1 MAEVTGN
8 RRKGAAH
15 SERQPPAAGR
25 FWSRT
30 FALALV
36 GAFLLW
42 AALPPLQFSP
52 LALLAPI
59 PWIVLIRLAEMPGR
73 RPYRAIWAAGF
84 LFWFAMLHWI
94 RMPHPATSIGWVAL
108 SGYLAF
114 YLPLYVG
121 LARVAVHRL
130 GISAV
135 IAAPVAW
142 TGLELARGH
151 VLGGFTMA
159 SLGHTQYR
167 WTELIQVSDLAGAY
181 GVGFVVMFLAAC
193 LGRMLPISDTS
204 TASRSRGAPR
214 GPRHASHRRF
224 ALWPAAPAALML
236 AAVLAYGYARTDR
249 GEEQPAARIALIQ
262 GSIDITLQPDPDR
275 PARMHRQYA
284 ELSQEAVERY
294 GRVDLIVWPETVFG
308 DMLLTA
314 EQDAAPPGEWSGEP
328 EDFQERIVQ
337 AAENSRLRIAAMAK
351 VFEAAVLV
359 GCTRQHF
366 GPEGERIYNAA
377 VFARATGEFVGWYDK
392 MHLVMFGE
400 YFPFADKL
408 TWLYNFTPV
417 NTLGLGVQPGSQPRA
432 FDLDR
437 LRIAPNICYE
447 SVVPQV
453 IRRQVNQLAAEGC
466 DPDVLINLT
475 NDGWF
480 FGSNELDLHMICGV
494 FRAVESRKPFLIA
507 ANTGISAWIDGDGR
521 IREQG
526 PRRATGTILAEVV
539 RDRRTSLYLWWGD
552 LPAGI
557 CLAACALCAAVG
569 LVDRYR
575 RRTRR
580 PEKQPVPSPV
590 PRDAVF

>member
-1 MAEVTGN
+1 MARVSGN
-8 RRKGAAH
+8 QRRGARRA
-15 SERQPPAAGR
+15 ERQPPAAGR
-25 FWSRT
+25 FWSGT

-36 GAFLLW
+36 GAILLW

-52 LALLAPI
+52 LALVAPI
-59 PWIVLIRLAEMPGR
+59 PWIVLIRRAEMPGR
-73 RPYRAIWAAGF
+73 RPYRALWGAGF
-84 LFWFAMLHWI
+84 LFWFAILHWI

-130 GISAV
+130 GVSAV
-135 IAAPVAW
+135 IAAPVVW

-193 LGRMLPISDTS
+193 LGRMLPVADTS
-204 TASRSRGAPR
+204 SGSGGGAAPR
-214 GPRHASHRRF
+214 GPQRASRGRF
-224 ALWPAAPAALML
+224 VLWPAAPAGLML
-236 AAVLAYGYARTDR
+236 AAVLAYGCARLDR
-249 GEEQPAARIALIQ
+249 GAEPPAARIALIQ

-284 ELSQEAVERY
+284 DLSREAVQHY

-314 EQDAAPPGEWSGEP
+314 EQDAAAPRGWSGEP
-328 EDFQERIVQ
+328 EDFQARIVQ
-337 AAENSRLRIAAMAK
+337 AAGDSRRRFAALAE
-351 VFEAAVLV
+351 VFGAAVLV
-359 GCTRQHF
+359 GAARQHF
-366 GPEGERIYNAA
+366 GPEGEQIYNAA
-377 VFARATGEFVGWYDK
+377 VFARATGKFVGWYDK

-408 TWLYNFTPV
+408 SWLYNFTPV
-417 NTLGLGVQPGSQPRA
+417 NTLGLGVQSGSQPRA

-453 IRRQVNQLAAEGC
+453 IRRQVNRLAAEGRG
-466 DPDVLINLT
+466 PDVLINLT

-494 FRAVESRKPFLIA
+494 FRAVECRKPFLTFLRLPEHFQKTAQNPLVTIHIA
-507 ANTGISAWIDGDGR
+507 FDVAHGKFII
-521 IREQG
+521 IRNRMLFIHQNQF
-526 PRRATGTILAEVV
+526 PVICAECFLRV
-539 RDRRTSLYLWWGD
+539 L
-552 LPAGI
+552 
-557 CLAACALCAAVG
+557 
-569 LVDRYR
+569 
-575 RRTRR
+575 
-580 PEKQPVPSPV
+580 
-590 PRDAVF
+590 

>member
-1 MAEVTGN
+1 MARVSGN
-8 RRKGAAH
+8 QRRGARRA
-15 SERQPPAAGR
+15 ERQPPAAGR
-25 FWSRT
+25 FWSGT

-36 GAFLLW
+36 GAILLW

-52 LALLAPI
+52 LALVAPI
-59 PWIVLIRLAEMPGR
+59 PWIVLIRRAEMPGR
-73 RPYRAIWAAGF
+73 RPYRALWGAGF
-84 LFWFAMLHWI
+84 LFWFAILHWI

-130 GISAV
+130 GVSAV

-193 LGRMLPISDTS
+193 LGRMLPVADTS
-204 TASRSRGAPR
+204 SGSGGGAAPR
-214 GPRHASHRRF
+214 GPQRASRGRF
-224 ALWPAAPAALML
+224 VLWPAAPAGLML
-236 AAVLAYGYARTDR
+236 AAVLAYGCARLDR
-249 GEEQPAARIALIQ
+249 GAEPPAARIALIQ

-284 ELSQEAVERY
+284 DLSREAVQHY

-314 EQDAAPPGEWSGEP
+314 EQDAAAPRGWSGEP
-328 EDFQERIVQ
+328 EDFQARIVQ
-337 AAENSRLRIAAMAK
+337 AAGDSRRRFAALAE
-351 VFEAAVLV
+351 VFGAAVLV
-359 GCTRQHF
+359 GAARQHF
-366 GPEGERIYNAA
+366 GPEGEQIYNAA
-377 VFARATGEFVGWYDK
+377 VFARATGKFVGWYDK

-408 TWLYNFTPV
+408 SWLYNFTPV
-417 NTLGLGVQPGSQPRA
+417 NTLGLGVQSGSQPRA

-453 IRRQVNQLAAEGC
+453 IRRQVNRLAAEGRG
-466 DPDVLINLT
+466 PDVLINLT

-494 FRAVESRKPFLIA
+494 FRAVECRKPFLIA

-539 RDRRTSLYLWWGD
+539 RDRRASLYLWWGD

-557 CLAACALCAAVG
+557 CLAACALCAVVG

-575 RRTRR
+575 RRARR